1 MTAEEVIPMNREQI
15 IVRTSVVGIVAN
27 LFLSAFKAAVGVLT
41 GSIAVVLDAVN
52 NLSDALSSII
62 TIIGARLA
70 GKLPDRKHPFGHGR
84 VEILST
90 VVISVIILYA
100 GVTSFAESVK
110 KIINPTLPEYTA
122 PALLI
127 IAVAVVVKLVL
138 SRYVKSTGERVKSD
152 ALVASGEDA
161 RLDAVISAS
170 TLAAALIYLQW
181 HISLEAWLGAVIS
194 LVIVKSGVEMMS
206 GAISQILGERMD
218 PELTRAVQQTVASFP
233 EVEGVYD
240 LVLHDYGPSTVIGS
254 IHIEIPDTMNV
265 TELERLE
272 RHITE
277 RVMEKTGVI
286 LAGISIYV
294 KAQLNTAAGLA
305 LRRVRKI
312 VMEHEDVIQMHGFS
326 LDEGRK
332 ELHFDIIINY
342 DVKTRFEQWQEISE
356 QVRAL
361 FPDYHVD
368 ITLDADASD

>member
-1 MTAEEVIPMNREQI
+1 MNREQI
-15 IVRTSVVGIVAN
+15 IVRTSIVGIVAN
-27 LFLSAFKAAVGVLT
+27 LFLSAFKAAVGILT

-110 KIINPTLPEYTA
+110 KILNPTLPEYTA